1 MSFFEGFKD
10 SFTNGLYSSITKTAT
25 SNFGSTG
32 ENNVTNNYYYLEES
46 SDSDNNEEIDD
57 SVYIFGFTVALIIQ
71 LVLFII
77 GWVLVG
83 KIAPGDN
90 SKQRNTRLILY
101 IFLIFTGGTMSL
113 FYIAL
118 WYLHLNIT

>member
-1 MSFFEGFKD
+1 MSFFEGFKE

-32 ENNVTNNYYYLEES
+32 DNNVTNNYYYLEES
-46 SDSDNNEEIDD
+46 NNDSENDVDD
-57 SVYIFGFTVALIIQ
+57 SEYIFGFTLALILQ
-71 LVLFII
+71 LILFVI

-83 KIAPGDN
+83 KIAPGEN
-90 SKQRNTRLILY
+90 SKQRNTRLLLY

-118 WYLHLNIT
+118 WYLKLNIT

>member
-10 SFTNGLYSSITKTAT
+10 SFTKGLYSSISKTAT
-25 SNFGSTG
+25 SNFG
-32 ENNVTNNYYYLEES
+32 NNDEEV
-46 SDSDNNEEIDD
+46 DD

-90 SKQRNTRLILY
+90 SKQRNTRLIMY
-101 IFLIFTGGTMSL
+101 IFLIFTCGNISL